1 MTDFH
6 DQVRLDQLDLNLLH
20 VFDVIAREGS
30 LSAAARTL
38 SITQSAVSHA
48 LARLRG
54 QLGDPLF
61 VRRGRGVTPTPL
73 ARRLTPAI
81 GEAMAVLS
89 RALASRREF
98 APRLDVPRVTLAVPD
113 ELEPMVL
120 PLLHA
125 RMSRVVPQIVL
136 ASVRIDRARLRGDLW
151 TRKLDVVLDVPQ
163 RTPAE
168 VLHEPLFSDAFCVA
182 ASRRRSRLD
191 RAAYVAA
198 GHVAVSSRPTGPA
211 MEDFLLS
218 ARGVER
224 RVAVRCRRYETALA
238 IAAASDLLLTLPRW
252 QAIHHRAGPPGIPV
266 RLFRAPVPLPP
277 MQVRMYWHRQADD
290 DPAQRW
296 IRDQVRGCLVRRTR
310 AARPGAGPG

>member
-1 MTDFH
+1 MIDPH
-6 DQVRLDQLDLNLLH
+6 DPDLGPHLGRLDLNLLH

-30 LSAAARTL
+30 LSAAARSL

-73 ARRLTPAI
+73 AQRLTPAV

-98 APRLDVPRVTLAVPD
+98 EPRLDVRRVTLAVPD

-120 PLLHA
+120 PLVHA
-125 RMSRVVPQIVL
+125 RLARSVPGIAL
-136 ASVRIDRARLRGDLW
+136 ASVRIDRARLRADLW

-163 RTPAE
+163 PTPAE
-168 VLHEPLFSDAFCVA
+168 VLHRPLFSDAFCIA
-182 ASRRRSRLD
+182 ASRRRGRLD
-191 RAAYVAA
+191 RAAYLAA
-198 GHVAVSSRPTGPA
+198 GHIAVSSRPTGPA

-218 ARGVER
+218 AGGVER
-224 RVAVRCRRYETALA
+224 RVVVRCRRYETALA
-238 IAAASDLLLTLPRW
+238 LAAASDLLLTLPRW
-252 QAIHHRAGPPGIPV
+252 QAVHHRAGIPI
-266 RLFRAPVPLPP
+266 RLFRAPLPLPP
-277 MQVRMYWHRQADD
+277 MQVRMYWHRQGDD

-296 IRDQVRGCLVRRTR
+296 IRDQLQACLVRRTR
-310 AARPGAGPG
+310 APDRASPR